1 MPFPPDELAEAQRLG
16 RLEAERLDL
25 AWRELEARQREERLG
40 RLAWT
45 IEAEDAAF
53 AGGGGSIATAM
64 RLQRDVERLAAFHQ
78 AVTKSRAW
86 RLIQALRRLVGRA
99 W

>member
-1 MPFPPDELAEAQRLG
+1 MNSLPPDELAEVQRLG

-25 AWRELEARQREERLG
+25 AWREAEARQREERLG
-40 RLAWT
+40 RLAWS
-45 IEAEDAAF
+45 IEAEDAPF
-53 AGGGGSIATAM
+53 AGNGGSADVM

-78 AVTKSRAW
+78 AVTRSKAW